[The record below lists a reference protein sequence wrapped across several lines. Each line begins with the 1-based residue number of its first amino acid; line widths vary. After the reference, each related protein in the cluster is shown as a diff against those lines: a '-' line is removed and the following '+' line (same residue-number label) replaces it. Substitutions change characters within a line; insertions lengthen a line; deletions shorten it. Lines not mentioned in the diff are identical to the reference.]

1 MSLLLLT
8 TALLAQDISWQPA
21 TPRQGSLIVVSAPG
35 AITGQL
41 AGEPLH
47 FRRGKALA
55 AVPLSATDSIRLET
69 LSIGWGGEG
78 GGGEGNVRV
87 GGGGGGGVGG
97 GRLEGGG
104 WRRGP
109 GRGRDHPAPRVF
121 RPPPPAPANRQGL

>member
-69 LSIGWGGEG
+69 LSIGWDGVVVGETA
-78 GGGEGNVRV
+78 NVTVEMRRPAEERV
-87 GGGGGGGVGG
+87 HVAE
-97 GRLEGGG
+97 R
-104 WRRGP
+104 
-109 GRGRDHPAPRVF
+109 F
-121 RPPPPAPANRQGL
+121 TPP